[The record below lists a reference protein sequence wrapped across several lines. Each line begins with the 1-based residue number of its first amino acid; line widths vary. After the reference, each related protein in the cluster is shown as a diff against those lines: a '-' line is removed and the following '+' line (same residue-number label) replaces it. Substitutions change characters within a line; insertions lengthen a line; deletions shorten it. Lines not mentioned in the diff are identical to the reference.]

1 MPIHVNLKGVSHPS
15 LYHFGLLC
23 AANNTLRDAGGG
35 RIIYQLN
42 WFWYSFSVTL
52 FLSFTPMR
60 FVDFIIQKTD
70 IFHSFYWWCIFNC
83 EIYPVCVNVKLLG
96 RMNSFFF
103 SLVRDSLSLS
113 IYFCV
118 WLLQCHF
125 IHIVMCGDIIFG
137 RKNGG
142 CYSCKIHTHTL
153 ILSMKIE
160 LYGRYAWA
168 INWFDFIV
176 KCWIVNQSRK
186 TREKKLAY
194 YAIHLV
200 W

>member
-52 FLSFTPMR
+52 SLSFTPMR

-96 RMNSFFF
+96 RMNSFFLCVASSMPF
-103 SLVRDSLSLS
+103 HSYCNVWWHNFWSQERSLLFMQNTHS
-113 IYFCV
+113 
-118 WLLQCHF
+118 
-125 IHIVMCGDIIFG
+125 
-137 RKNGG
+137 
-142 CYSCKIHTHTL
+142 HTDTFYENRA
-153 ILSMKIE
+153 I
-160 LYGRYAWA
+160 WA
-168 INWFDFIV
+168 ICLSYKLIWFHCETLNCES
-176 KCWIVNQSRK
+176 K
-186 TREKKLAY
+186 
-194 YAIHLV
+194 
-200 W
+200 